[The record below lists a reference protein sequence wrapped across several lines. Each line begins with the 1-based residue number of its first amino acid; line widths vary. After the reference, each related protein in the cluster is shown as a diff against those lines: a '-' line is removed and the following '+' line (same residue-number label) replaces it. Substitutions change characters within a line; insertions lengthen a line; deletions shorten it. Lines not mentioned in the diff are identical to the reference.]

1 MFISLQHYST
11 LIYEKNWTAETNDH
25 LTPARMAIIKKST
38 NSKYWRGCGEKEPF
52 YTVSENVN
60 SYNHYEVSLKKLS
73 IKLPYDP
80 AISLWEYSQRK
91 P

>member
-1 MFISLQHYST
+1 M
-11 LIYEKNWTAETNDH
+11 EK
-25 LTPARMAIIKKST
+25 R
-38 NSKYWRGCGEKEPF
+38 EPF

-60 SYNHYEVSLKKLS
+60 SYNHYEVSLKKLN